1 MKKRILSFLLAG
13 VLLLAQAPSES
24 LAQASAESLAQAPSE
39 ASAAVTPDEA
49 AWPDEAYAGGV
60 QVEAFEISD
69 KAGERLGIVDES
81 DLSAGGE
88 LRQYSGVY
96 GSQVYNT
103 AWDVYSSNYIYNRLG
118 TRERKL

>member
-60 QVEAFEISD
+60 QAEAFEISD
-69 KAGERLGIVDES
+69 KAG
-81 DLSAGGE
+81 
-88 LRQYSGVY
+88 
-96 GSQVYNT
+96 
-103 AWDVYSSNYIYNRLG
+103 
-118 TRERKL
+118 